1 MARCIMAQQYT
12 RKVIRETFLQMLGE
26 MPLDKIT
33 VKDIVLRCNI
43 NRNTFYYHYADI
55 YAVLTEVLEM
65 DLQRVI
71 DEYNDTMSWE
81 ESCLSAAR
89 MALDN
94 KRAVYHIYNSIRREK
109 LERYMY
115 GVAGSVMT
123 RYVEHVSAGIPA
135 SEGDKRIIA
144 RLYQSAMTEMVIQW
158 IIGGMKED
166 PEVAIR
172 RIGQLFDG
180 NIVMSLK
187 RSAGMMK

>member
-1 MARCIMAQQYT
+1 
-12 RKVIRETFLQMLGE
+12 MLGE

-89 MALDN
+89 M
-94 KRAVYHIYNSIRREK
+94 VYHIYNSIRRED

-115 GVAGSVMT
+115 GVAGSIMT

-144 RLYQSAMTEMVIQW
+144 RFYQSALTEMVIQW

-166 PEVAIR
+166 PEAAIR